1 MKIAYICADPG
12 ISVLGNKGASVHV
25 REFTEALVELG
36 HEVQIYSASASVNG
50 EGTIDQNTT
59 RGALTVLPPSEHTR
73 NAARLFAAG
82 LTRLDGQQEQT
93 HLFSEVQHVLADP
106 AFVTAALPLL
116 QGFAPDLIIARH
128 ALFSTAGLALARQ
141 LRCPCVLEVNAPLI
155 EERRRYWGLTLER
168 EAEQIER
175 AVFANVDLL
184 VAVSEG
190 VRSYLLRFDAPLERI
205 VVLPNGVNL
214 TRFRAEIDGTVV
226 RHRYGLESKTII
238 GFSGSLKPWHGVDLL
253 LRAFASVHAILSHCR
268 PERKDGEP
276 GNAGLHLLII
286 GDGPQRESLMR
297 QSAELGVS
305 AAVTFTGAVPHAEVP
320 AHLAALDIAVAP
332 YVSSDGFYFSPL
344 KVMEY
349 LAMGRATIAPMLG
362 QLPSLLQ
369 GAAGPCGLLYHPDD
383 QHQLA
388 AALLRLISDGELRQQ
403 LGARAAA
410 QARLRSSWQT
420 IARQIIERTPC
431 GQSSMPQCQLI
442 EEVEE
447 VSA

>member
-25 REFTEALVELG
+25 REFTAALVELG
-36 HEVQIYSASASVNG
+36 HEVHIYSAGASVNG
-50 EGTIDQNTT
+50 ADTSDQNTT
-59 RGALTVLPPSEHTR
+59 QVALTVLAPSESTR
-73 NAARLFAAG
+73 NAARLFASV
-82 LTRLDGQQEQT
+82 LTRLDGQQNQT
-93 HLFSEVQHVLADP
+93 HLFSEVQHALADP
-106 AFVTAALPLL
+106 AFVTATLPLL
-116 QGFAPDLIIARH
+116 QDFAPDLIIARH
-128 ALFSTAGLALARQ
+128 ALLSTAGLELAML
-141 LRCPCVLEVNAPLI
+141 LRCPCVLEVNAPLV

-175 AVFANVDLL
+175 KVFAGADLL

-190 VRSYLLRFDAPLERI
+190 VRSYLLRYDAPRDRV

-214 TRFRAEIDGTVV
+214 ARFHAAIDGTAV
-226 RHRYGLESKTII
+226 RCRYGLECKTVI

-253 LRAFASVHAILSHCR
+253 LRAFASVHAILNDYKPGR
-268 PERKDGEP
+268 NGGEA

-286 GDGPQRESLMR
+286 GDGPQRELLMR
-297 QSAELGVS
+297 QSSELGVS
-305 AAVTFTGAVPHAEVP
+305 AAVTFTGPVPHAEIP
-320 AHLAALDIAVAP
+320 THLAALDIAVAP
-332 YVSSDGFYFSPL
+332 YISSDGFYFSPL

-369 GAAGPCGLLYHPDD
+369 GAAGPCGLLYRPDD
-383 QHQLA
+383 QHELA
-388 AALLRLISDGELRQQ
+388 AALLRLISDGEMRQQ
-403 LGARAAA
+403 LGARAAT
-410 QARLRSSWQT
+410 QARLRFSWQT

-431 GQSSMPQCQLI
+431 RQLNTPQSQLH
-442 EEVEE
+442 EE